1 MLSKIHNDVEIE
13 TLTLWLHFS
22 QIPGIGPVKGAK
34 LLQNVSLTE
43 LAGYSSLQLKQL
55 GLTAEQISFWQRLSF
70 DAYSSC
76 IAWHNQANQKILYL
90 DSPDYPHLLS
100 QTPGAPLLLFVKGN
114 ADLLNQQ
121 QIALVGSRRPTR
133 DGCDAAA
140 TLSRELSQ
148 HGLVIT
154 SGLAQG
160 IDAICHQTAIQAGGF
175 TVAVQGCGINHVYP
189 AKHKWLAEEII
200 ATGSVIVSEFL
211 PDIRPRAEH
220 FPRRN
225 RIISGLSLGA
235 VIVEAAERSGSLIT
249 ARFANEQNR
258 DVFAVPGRFG
268 GVSAGCNRLIQ
279 QGAKLVFQTADILD
293 ELPIYFSSLSSN
305 ESVMNSTSED
315 VSDLP
320 FSELLDNVSV
330 NEVRSID
337 ELADA
342 SGLPVQEVMT
352 ALITLEL
359 EGIILSVPGGYVR
372 TRSN

>member
-1 MLSKIHNDVEIE
+1 MLSKIHNDAEIE

-34 LLQNVSLTE
+34 LLQNISLQE
-43 LAGYSSLQLKQL
+43 LAGYSSLQLKQI
-55 GLTAEQISFWQRLSF
+55 GMTAEQISFWQRLSF
-70 DAYSSC
+70 DTYASC
-76 IAWHNQANQKILYL
+76 VTWHNQPHQKILYL
-90 DSPDYPHLLS
+90 DSPDYPHLLR

-160 IDAICHQTAIQAGGF
+160 IDAVCHQTAMQAGGF

-293 ELPIYFSSLSSN
+293 ELQIYFSAPSSN

>member
-1 MLSKIHNDVEIE
+1 MLSKIHNDAEIE

-22 QIPGIGPVKGAK
+22 QMPGIGPVKGAK
-34 LLQNVSLTE
+34 LLQNTSITE
-43 LAGYSSLQLKQL
+43 LAGYSSQQLTRL
-55 GLTAEQISFWQRLSF
+55 GMTTEQISFWQSISLDS
-70 DAYSSC
+70 YSSSLDWS
-76 IAWHNQANQKILYL
+76 AEPKQKILHL
-90 DSPDYPHLLS
+90 DSPDYPYLLR
-100 QTPGAPLLLFVKGN
+100 QIPGAPLLLFVKGN
-114 ADLLNQQ
+114 ASLLNQQ

-133 DGCDAAA
+133 DGCEAAA

-148 HGLVIT
+148 HGIVIT

-175 TVAVQGCGINHVYP
+175 TVAVQGCGVDHVYP
-189 AKHKWLAEEII
+189 AKHKRLAADIV
-200 ATGSVIVSEFL
+200 ASGSVIISEFL
-211 PDIRPRAEH
+211 PHIRPRAEH

-249 ARFANEQNR
+249 ARFAIEQNR

-293 ELPIYFSSLSSN
+293 ELQIYFSSVSSN
-305 ESVMNSTSED
+305 ESVTSSTSED
-315 VSDLP
+315 VTDLP
-320 FSELLDNVSV
+320 FSELLDNVSL

-352 ALITLEL
+352 ALISLEL